1 MVHQKQQQISWKE
14 SVAQSVYMQVPPQ
27 PEWYITHIYIS
38 LVSGGHLILVPVPC
52 FQLHPI
58 LSNCIRWYPIASNF
72 SILVPSSPEPII
84 PIDIQLSHKYRVI
97 SNLTSLVSGRAH
109 LCGELSQ
116 VLLRR
121 LAIRSIANFF
131 VLIFFSFEINYL
143 GGWGALSS
151 PVPAI
156 RSIANWSHSP
166 VVVVLVVLLVL
177 LVPPRPPPPQL
188 AIRSIANW
196 SHSPPASAPPYFNIR
211 SHSFP
216 SDFLL

>member
-1 MVHQKQQQISWKE
+1 MVFI
-14 SVAQSVYMQVPPQ
+14 VGPA
-27 PEWYITHIYIS
+27 
-38 LVSGGHLILVPVPC
+38 
-52 FQLHPI
+52 
-58 LSNCIRWYPIASNF
+58 
-72 SILVPSSPEPII
+72 
-84 PIDIQLSHKYRVI
+84 
-97 SNLTSLVSGRAH
+97 
-109 LCGELSQ
+109 
-116 VLLRR
+116 
-121 LAIRSIANFF
+121 
-131 VLIFFSFEINYL
+131 YL